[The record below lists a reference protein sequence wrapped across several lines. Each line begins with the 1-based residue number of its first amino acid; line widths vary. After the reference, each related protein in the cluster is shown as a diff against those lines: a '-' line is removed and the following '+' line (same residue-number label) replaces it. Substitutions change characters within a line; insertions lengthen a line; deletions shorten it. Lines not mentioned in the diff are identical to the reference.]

1 MRTDLDYLKKMLT
14 VFLDSESTFITVNQL
29 RDAGFDIASE
39 KGMFHYM
46 QLIEQGF
53 ISNMKMETRDPLR
66 LGYVNYFAGMR
77 TVDVDIRL
85 TTEGQDF
92 ACALE
97 SKDVFARLK
106 EISNEPLAVMKDVG
120 VELLKSLAKKKFG
133 LSD

>member
-66 LGYVNYFAGMR
+66 LGYVNFLAGMR
-77 TVDVDIRL
+77 TVDAVSYTHLRRRQRQMCIR
-85 TTEGQDF
+85 DR
-92 ACALE
+92 
-97 SKDVFARLK
+97 KK
-106 EISNEPLAVMKDVG
+106 LAMSHW
-120 VELLKSLAKKKFG
+120 LL
-133 LSD
+133 